1 MIGISGKPVGQRLF
15 ASFSMSLFYSPGQI
29 VGLAKEQGKT
39 MSFQTIS
46 NILDGCLGWWVYD
59 HSSPQPWVY
68 AHILKAPFLTYFLTT
83 LCFTNTIYT
92 FSRKR
97 YYRLFES
104 ALDVPPST
112 PSASR
117 VRVLSSPLSSC
128 PLGFLSSILTIA
140 GTASRLHPETG
151 RDVWELAVWDPKPF
165 CLKLF
170 CYLSPG
176 HALVYWLFLPAAPE
190 DPRPIVTAMT
200 AILLATL
207 LSVQLK
213 FFQLFF
219 SQQLKDTAIIHKEVI
234 NEYDIKYVHPR
245 TRPKVR
251 DVGTQLSMPDA
262 DAQMLSQGMDNYG
275 SVDTYTPTTILN
287 KGFRIHPN
295 PAYAKLVNQEV
306 PLQRMQAS
314 RDDSNL
320 APLYETPVHQSSSL
334 IRPSTVIRPLHSRSI
349 RTGDGGSLGI
359 YSHVQSPLRKGVPNN
374 FVEEQRQVD
383 RGSSPVKRE
392 LMPMK
397 RASMQGL
404 RGINREGLSTR
415 RGT

>member
-1 MIGISGKPVGQRLF
+1 
-15 ASFSMSLFYSPGQI
+15 
-29 VGLAKEQGKT
+29 

-46 NILDGCLGWWVYD
+46 NILDGWLGWWVYNQ
-59 HSSPQPWVY
+59 SNLRPWVY
-68 AHILKAPFLTYFLTT
+68 AHIPKAPLLTYFLTT
-83 LCFTNTIYT
+83 LCFINTIYT

-97 YYRLFES
+97 YYRLFEK
-104 ALDVPPST
+104 ALDAPPST
-112 PSASR
+112 PSAYR
-117 VRVLSSPLSSC
+117 VRVLSSPLSSS
-128 PLGFLSSILTIA
+128 PLGFLSSILTCA
-140 GTASRLHPETG
+140 GTASRLHQDTG
-151 RDVWELAVWDPKPF
+151 RDVWELAVWDPRPF

-190 DPRPIVTAMT
+190 DPRPMVTAIT
-200 AILLATL
+200 TIVLATL
-207 LSVQLK
+207 LSAQLK
-213 FFQLFF
+213 FFQIFF
-219 SQQLKDTAIIHKEVI
+219 SQQMKDTAIIHKEVL

-245 TRPKVR
+245 TRPIVR

-262 DAQMLSQGMDNYG
+262 DAQILPQGMDDYG

-287 KGFRIHPN
+287 KGFRSHPN
-295 PAYAKLVNQEV
+295 PAHAKLVNQEV

-334 IRPSTVIRPLHSRSI
+334 IRPSTAIRPLHSRST
-349 RTGDGGSLGI
+349 RMGDGGSLGI
-359 YSHVQSPLRKGVPNN
+359 YSHVQSPLRKAASNN

-383 RGSSPVKRE
+383 RGTSPVKRE
-392 LMPMK
+392 LIPVK
-397 RASMQGL
+397 RAGMHGL
-404 RGINREGLSTR
+404 RGINREELSTR